1 MATQARSKR
10 LFIFRNCSVLD
21 ATQAGPRDGFDVLV
35 EHDRIREVS
44 ERPISTSGAV
54 ELNVDGRTLMPGLID
69 AHAHVTD
76 IRFNTRAMADVPL
89 TLMTA
94 ESAGL
99 MKAMLMRGFTT
110 VRDAGGADWGLREAV
125 EQDLLP
131 GPRLFISGRA
141 LSQTGGHGD
150 YRSREDQVFEPCICA
165 HALGMK
171 ARIADG
177 LPEVL
182 RAARDELR
190 RGADQIKVMVSGG
203 VSSPNDP
210 IDTVQYTAEELEAIV
225 GQARAWRTYVL
236 AHAYTAQAVKHA
248 VHCGVRSIEH
258 GNLIDTEAA
267 TMMAAKGAFMVP
279 TLVAFEAMKRRGPDL
294 GISRVNMEKLDEVR
308 EAGLHSLELCKAAG
322 VAMGFGT
329 DLPGG
334 LHEFQSLEFSI
345 RAQALSPHE
354 IITSATATNAALLNR
369 TGELGVIAPG
379 ALADL
384 LVVEGNPLEDLN
396 LLQDQGAHLAAIM
409 KGGKL
414 YKNSLRTQ

>member
-1 MATQARSKR
+1 
-10 LFIFRNCSVLD
+10 LD
-21 ATQAGPRDGFDVLV
+21 ATQSNPREGIDVLV

-44 ERPISTSGAV
+44 ERPINFPDAV
-54 ELNVDGRTLMPGLID
+54 ELDVDGRTLMPGLID

-94 ESAGL
+94 EAAAQ

-125 EQDLLP
+125 ERGLLQ

-150 YRSREDQVFEPCICA
+150 YRGREDRGFEPCLCS
-165 HALGMK
+165 HALSMK

-177 LPEVL
+177 VPDVL

-203 VSSPNDP
+203 ISSPSDP
-210 IDTVQYTAEELEAIV
+210 IETLQYTKEELEAIV
-225 GQARAWRTYVL
+225 GEAKAWHTYVL

-248 VHCGVRSIEH
+248 VRCGVRSIEH

-267 TMMAAKGAFMVP
+267 AMMAAEGTFMVP
-279 TLVAFEAMKRRGPDL
+279 TLVAFEAMKRRGSNLNIDKVTL
-294 GISRVNMEKLDEVR
+294 EKLGRVC
-308 EAGLHSLELCKAAG
+308 EAGLQSVELCKAAG

-334 LHEFQSLEFSI
+334 LQEFQSFEFSI
-345 RAQALSPHE
+345 RAEVQSPHE
-354 IITSATATNAALLNR
+354 IIASATATNAALLNR
-369 TGELGVIAPG
+369 SGELGIVAPG

-384 LVVEGNPLEDLN
+384 LVVDGNPLEDLN
-396 LLQDQGAHLAAIM
+396 LLQDQGAHLATIM
-409 KGGKL
+409 KGGRL
-414 YKNSLRTQ
+414 YKNAL